1 MSLIE
6 ATSRPEA
13 LNLPEGQLILVDK
26 PLRWTSFDV
35 VNKVRF
41 AARNAYGLKKIK
53 VGHAGTLDPLATGL
67 LLICAGP
74 YTKKLGAL
82 TGLDKTYTG
91 TFLLGKTT
99 PSFDLE
105 TDPDETFP
113 VEHIAHESAVGVA
126 AQMTGKQAQMPPMF
140 SAKKIEGQKAYI
152 AARKGETI
160 ELKPREIEIHE
171 FRITRFELPEVD
183 FEIRCSTGTY
193 IRAIARDFGK
203 LLNSGACLSALRR
216 TETGP
221 YSVENAFNLDELIAL
236 LAATK
241 RPL

>member
-1 MSLIE
+1 MSIIE
-6 ATSRPEA
+6 ATSLPEA
-13 LNLPEGQLILVDK
+13 INLPEGQLILVDK

-41 AARNAYGLKKIK
+41 AAKNAYGLKKLK
-53 VGHAGTLDPLATGL
+53 VGHAGTLDPLASGL
-67 LLICAGP
+67 LLICTGP

-105 TDPDETFP
+105 TEVDQTFP
-113 VEHIAHESAVGVA
+113 VAHITRESAIEA
-126 AQMTGKQAQMPPMF
+126 AANMTGKQAQLPPMF

-160 ELKPREIEIHE
+160 ELKPRDIVIHE
-171 FRITRFELPEVD
+171 FSITRFELPEVD

-203 LLNSGACLSALRR
+203 MLDSGACLSALRR

>member
-1 MSLIE
+1 LSIIE
-6 ATSRPEA
+6 ATALPEA

-41 AARNAYGLKKIK
+41 AAKNAYGLKKLK

-67 LLICAGP
+67 LLICTGP

-105 TDPDETFP
+105 TDPDDTFP
-113 VEHIAHESAVGVA
+113 VAHITHESAIEA
-126 AQMTGKQAQMPPMF
+126 AAKMTGKQAQMPPMF

-160 ELKPREIEIHE
+160 ELKPREIVIHE
-171 FRITRFELPEVD
+171 FSITRFELPEVD

-203 LLNSGACLSALRR
+203 MLDSGACLSALRR